1 MGVGGCCAAARKSPS
16 IFGRAMG
23 KPRALE
29 KLRANVSE
37 DSREL
42 TGDPWAWQATGEV
55 AWLMARSGSPE
66 GMLLTEGQL
75 VS

>member
-1 MGVGGCCAAARKSPS
+1 
-16 IFGRAMG
+16 MG